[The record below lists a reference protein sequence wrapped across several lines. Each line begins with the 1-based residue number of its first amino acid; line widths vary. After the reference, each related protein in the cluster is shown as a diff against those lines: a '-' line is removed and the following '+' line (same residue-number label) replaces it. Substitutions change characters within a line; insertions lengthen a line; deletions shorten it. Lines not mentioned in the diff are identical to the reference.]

1 VDAAIAHLQSR
12 KDVWTHVSIAD
23 RIHYLKQCM
32 DGVRVV
38 SDRWTKTACNAKGI
52 DPNSPLAGEEWI
64 ASVVTTLL
72 NLRSLVKTLEADGQ
86 RQPTNIA
93 TRSTGQQVATVFPDN
108 LKDRLLWLGFR
119 GEVWIEPGKPISQGK
134 IYRQDVPG
142 GVALVLGAG
151 NIASTPPMD
160 SLYKLFAENQVV
172 LLKMNPVNAYVGMFL
187 EEAFEP
193 LMNAGF
199 LQIVY
204 GGADLG
210 QYLCQHP
217 GIDSIHITGSHHTH
231 DAIVWGETSDQHRR
245 KQNNDPVLKKPIT
258 SELGCVTPILVVPG
272 KWSASDLTFQARHVA
287 SMVVHNASFNC
298 VAAKVVVTA
307 KGWDQRDEYLSRL
320 RQELASIPSRH
331 AYYPGAQRR
340 YQAFLDRYPQSQ
352 VLGER
357 TDEIVPWTVIPDV
370 PADENECAL
379 RTEAFCG
386 VLADVSLDATTASDF
401 LEKAVEFANQEIWG
415 NLSCMILVDS
425 KTQKQNAQE
434 LESAIATLQYGAIAI
449 NAWSGV
455 VYALPDLAWGAYPG
469 NSLADIKSG
478 IGVDH
483 NAYLFD
489 YPQKSVL
496 YAPFRIRPIPF
507 WFAKHRNLLNFAKRA
522 ADLQMTPTWTKLLQ
536 VVFAALKG

>member
-1 VDAAIAHLQSR
+1 MSTSTMTSSPHSYADAAIALLQSH
-12 KDVWTHVSIAD
+12 KDAWTQVRIAE

-32 DGVRVV
+32 DGVMTVR
-38 SDRWTKTACNAKGI
+38 DRWTKNACDAKGI

-72 NLRSLVKTLEADGQ
+72 NLRSLIKTLEANGQ
-86 RQPTNIA
+86 RQPTKIL
-93 TRSTGQQVATVFPDN
+93 TRSTGQQVATVFPDT

-119 GEVWIEPGKPISQGK
+119 GDVWLEPGKPTSQGK

-142 GVALVLGAG
+142 GVSLVLGAG

-193 LMNAGF
+193 SINAGF

-217 GIDSIHITGSHHTH
+217 GIDSIHTTGSHHTH
-231 DAIVWGETSDQHRR
+231 DAIVW
-245 KQNNDPVLKKPIT
+245 
-258 SELGCVTPILVVPG
+258 
-272 KWSASDLTFQARHVA
+272 
-287 SMVVHNASFNC
+287 
-298 VAAKVVVTA
+298 
-307 KGWDQRDEYLSRL
+307 
-320 RQELASIPSRH
+320 
-331 AYYPGAQRR
+331 AYYPGAQQR

-352 VLGER
+352 ILGER

-370 PADENECAL
+370 PADENEYAL
-379 RTEAFCG
+379 KTEAFCG
-386 VLADVSLDATTASDF
+386 VLANVSLDATTASDF
-401 LEKAVEFANQEIWG
+401 LEKAVEFANQGIWG

-469 NSLADIKSG
+469 NSLADIQSG
-478 IGVDH
+478 RGVDH

-522 ADLQMTPTWTKLLQ
+522 AELQMTPTWTKLLQ